1 MYRNVN
7 LDAHLAALLFLGAAF
22 LLLILMLAALALYFF
37 RRSWVRRVLTATV
50 TLAVAYIGVLLAF
63 SAFSREHTLAPGEE
77 KYFCEL
83 DCHLAYSV
91 QNVQRIKQ
99 IGDTIANGEFYAVTV
114 RGRFDQTTT
123 APWRPRDVP
132 VTPNPLTFALVDG
145 HGDLVGVSHL
155 GQKAWEAA
163 HGASP
168 SLFSPLRPG
177 ESTSATMV
185 FDAAPAMGNP
195 RLLASFGVFP
205 TQLLIG
211 DENSLLHKK
220 TYFAL

>member
-22 LLLILMLAALALYFF
+22 LLLMLMLAALALYFC
-37 RRSWVRRVLTATV
+37 RRPWVRYALVATV
-50 TLAVAYIGVLLAF
+50 TLAIAYIGVLLAF
-63 SAFSREHTLAPGEE
+63 SGFSREHTLRPGEE

-91 QNVQRIKQ
+91 QNVQRAKQ
-99 IGDTIANGEFYAVTV
+99 IGDTVANGEFYVVTV
-114 RGRFDQTTT
+114 RSRFDETTT

-132 VTPNPLTFALVDG
+132 VTPDPLGFALVDAQ
-145 HGDLVGVSHL
+145 GDAIGVSAS

-163 HGASP
+163 HGVSP
-168 SLFSPLRPG
+168 SLLRPLRPG
-177 ESTSATMV
+177 ESTEATMV
-185 FDAAPAMGNP
+185 FDAAPAMRNP

-205 TQLLIG
+205 TQVLIG